1 MNSKSNILL
10 KYLEDRHKE
19 PDLKN
24 EKPKPG
30 PVITI
35 SRYFGC
41 PANLCATDLAE
52 ILTEMDTKSDEPWKV
67 ISKEILEQAAKE
79 LGLTPEKIEYIF
91 KFEKR
96 SSIDDILEALS
107 IKYYKSDRRIR
118 NVISEVI
125 RTFGEKGRVI
135 IVGRAGVAILR
146 DIPNS
151 LHVKL
156 IAPLDFR
163 VKGVSKR
170 HQISYTAAKKLTL
183 DMDKK
188 RSQLRAEFAG
198 KKMDLVNYDLIFS
211 CQTLESDEIV
221 KLVAKAAKIKGLV

>member
-19 PDLKN
+19 PDSEN
-24 EKPKPG
+24 EKPAPG

-41 PANLCATDLAE
+41 PANLCATDLADM
-52 ILTEMDTKSDEPWKV
+52 LTEMDTESDEPWKV

-107 IKYYKSDRRIR
+107 YKYYKSDRRIR
-118 NVISEVI
+118 NEVRDVV

-170 HQISYTAAKKLTL
+170 HKISYVAAKKLTL

-198 KKMDLVNYDLIFS
+198 KKMELVDYDLIFN
-211 CQTLESDEIV
+211 CQTLKSEEIV
-221 KLVAKAAKIKGLV
+221 ELVGKAVKIRGLI